1 MDRHS
6 ILLVEDDEATRALLT
21 QAIEAQPALDL
32 AFAAASCAEA
42 RRCIEASAPDVLLTD
57 LDLPDGNG
65 IELVREVRER
75 DPDALAMV
83 ITVFG
88 DDDSVMRAVEAG
100 AAGYLLKG
108 SPGIQVGEAILE
120 LLAGGSPMTAS
131 IARAVLRLFRERADS
146 EPKAAPDAPELT
158 ERELEILRL
167 VAKGFKFGEIAEAL
181 DISPHTVK
189 THVRHIYRKLEVD
202 SRSTA
207 VYEAMHLGLVKPTD

>member
-1 MDRHS
+1 MTRHR
-6 ILLVEDDEATRALLT
+6 ILVVEDDEATREMLVE
-21 QAIEAQPALDL
+21 AIRAQPDL
-32 AFAAASCAEA
+32 ELARAAASCADA
-42 RRCIEASAPDVLLTD
+42 RRALEQGLPDVLLTD

-65 IELVREVRER
+65 IELVREMRDR
-75 DPDALAMV
+75 DPEALAMV

-108 SPGIQVGEAILE
+108 SPGIEVGEAILE
-120 LLAGGSPMTAS
+120 LTAGGSPMTAS
-131 IARAVLRLFRERADS
+131 IARAVLRLFRDRAQA
-146 EPKAAPDAPELT
+146 EPEADPDAPRLT

-167 VAKGFKFGEIAEAL
+167 VAKGFKFGEIATTL
-181 DISPHTVK
+181 GISRHTVK

-207 VYEAMHLGLVKPTD
+207 VYEAMHLGLVNPRD